1 MQKNVVLDA
10 AEDVY
15 DNEIRMN
22 RKIHQ
27 KKVVMNKYR
36 NSIIQYGIF
45 FVAVFVIMTTV
56 VGTLVFYGS
65 FYLVLQS
72 ESELAYTRAY
82 NVSEMITEMEAHR
95 FLIEYWQEN
104 PETIINC
111 SEVKLNAASD
121 AGRMIALKYDVHD
134 VSMINDTIAG
144 SMDPEEQ
151 KNFAVYAYSI
161 IKSEMKMINH
171 FEKMTLSGPMLIGVS
186 DDGTKSV
193 LISADD
199 VGFKAGDT
207 VTFRE
212 KDKTLYALGKY
223 DLSHAVDDLVHIS
236 AIDGTD
242 FVGVAYPI
250 DIDRKTRAIVLV
262 GVSEDVVHSLSR
274 KVTDKIVAAVVNIAL
289 VSGIVLLLLLHF
301 GLIKPIL
308 KVQSG
313 LREYTG
319 DFNTEGLIDKMKE
332 IKVRNE
338 VGCLA
343 DDISIVAGKAR
354 ENLDAKMALS
364 AEKARLGSEMSFA
377 SEIQRSMLPV
387 DFPDRDSEKR
397 FELYA
402 SMEPA
407 REVGGDMYDFFFID
421 DDHLALLIADVSGKG
436 IPAALFMMEAM
447 TMIRDKAVAGKT
459 PAGILSEVNTKL
471 TEHSRDRF
479 FVTTWLMIIELSTGK
494 ALEANAG
501 HEKPAFASG
510 GGKYKY
516 VENRHSLALAVMDD
530 IKIDEFKW
538 ELKSGDRIFVYT
550 DGVTE
555 AEDWGGQLF
564 GKKRLIETLNEVTGK
579 SQEEILSH
587 VRECVGHFV
596 GDVPGSDDLTMLG
609 FTYYGT

>member
-72 ESELAYTRAY
+72 ESELA
-82 NVSEMITEMEAHR
+82 HR

-111 SEVKLNAASD
+111 SEVKLNVASD

-236 AIDGTD
+236 VIDGTD

-274 KVTDKIVAAVVNIAL
+274 RVTDRIVAAVVNIAL

-319 DFNTEGLIDKMKE
+319 DFNTDGLIDKMKE

-338 VGCLA
+338 V
-343 DDISIVAGKAR
+343 
-354 ENLDAKMALS
+354 
-364 AEKARLGSEMSFA
+364 
-377 SEIQRSMLPV
+377 
-387 DFPDRDSEKR
+387 
-397 FELYA
+397 
-402 SMEPA
+402 
-407 REVGGDMYDFFFID
+407 
-421 DDHLALLIADVSGKG
+421 
-436 IPAALFMMEAM
+436 
-447 TMIRDKAVAGKT
+447 
-459 PAGILSEVNTKL
+459 
-471 TEHSRDRF
+471 
-479 FVTTWLMIIELSTGK
+479 
-494 ALEANAG
+494 
-501 HEKPAFASG
+501 
-510 GGKYKY
+510 
-516 VENRHSLALAVMDD
+516 
-530 IKIDEFKW
+530 
-538 ELKSGDRIFVYT
+538 
-550 DGVTE
+550 
-555 AEDWGGQLF
+555 
-564 GKKRLIETLNEVTGK
+564 
-579 SQEEILSH
+579 
-587 VRECVGHFV
+587 
-596 GDVPGSDDLTMLG
+596 
-609 FTYYGT
+609 